1 MTIEVLI
8 VDDHAILRAGLRMLI
23 NTQSDMTVVG
33 EAADGDEAV
42 RMSGQVQPDVV
53 LLDLSMAK
61 MGGLQAIPLIREQS
75 AQARVLVLSMH
86 QEAACIRAAFDA
98 GAAGYVLK
106 KAADIE
112 LLTAIRAVA
121 NGKRHVCTLC
131 QELLIETAL
140 DLSSMDQPPCSRNGI
155 SLLSK
160 REREV
165 LLMVAQ
171 GYTNRQVAEHLELSV
186 KSVESYR
193 SRLQGKLGLQSRVE
207 LHRYALTSGLLRPDG
222 LTDPAPPAG
231 M

>member
-1 MTIEVLI
+1 MTIKILM

-23 NTQSDMTVVG
+23 KTQSDMTVVG
-33 EAADGDEAV
+33 EAADGEEAV
-42 RMSGQVQPDVV
+42 RLLEPTQPDVV

-61 MGGLQAIPLIREQS
+61 TGGLQAIPLIRQRCS
-75 AQARVLVLSMH
+75 RAKVLVLSMH
-86 QEAACIRAAFDA
+86 QDAACIRAAFDA

-121 NGKRHVCTLC
+121 NGKRYVCTMC
-131 QELLIETAL
+131 RELLIETAL
-140 DLSSMDQPPCSRNGI
+140 NLSSLDQPPHSRGGT

-193 SRLQGKLGLQSRVE
+193 SRLQDKLGIQSRVE